1 MKLTFA
7 ALVLFGFIN
16 ENEVS
21 AFGVGSRLTFSSRG
35 DAFVRSST
43 DRRAAPGLTMDLDSL
58 ESKLLSDTPT
68 RKGKPAKAEKPKR
81 APRAEK
87 PEKISS
93 SSKTSYNIEVP
104 KGILETAPKKEAPK
118 KEAPKKEAPK
128 KEAPKKE
135 APPPKKES
143 TKAAVPK
150 KEAPKRVKKA
160 APVVVPAPVIPK

>member
-128 KEAPKKE
+128 KEAP
-135 APPPKKES
+135 PPKKES